1 MAQKSLVIVESPAKA
16 KTINKYLGKGFIVTA
31 SVGHIIDLPKT
42 KIGVNFED
50 NFAPQYVKIRGKE
63 KIIKELRAFS
73 KKADKVFIATDPDRE
88 GEAIAFHIAT
98 VIEKETSNIS
108 RVEFNEITKKAVD
121 KAMNNPRTIDM
132 ARVYSQQARRV
143 LDRIVGYQVS
153 PVLWKTIYRGLSAGR
168 VQSVALRLI
177 CEREQEIRA
186 FKPEEFWTISASVQ
200 TPPIEPFE
208 VRLVKIDS
216 KKAKIPDGES
226 AKEHTAG
233 IRAADLKIDSIEKK
247 ASKRQPPPPFIT
259 STLQQT
265 ASSRLRYSTKR
276 IMRIAQSLY
285 EGVDIPG
292 QGSIGLITYMRTDS
306 FRMNA
311 DAVNDAGNYAVA
323 VFGKEYGL
331 DKPRFF
337 RSKKNVQD
345 AHEAI
350 RPTYISAEFAP
361 QALKEHLSAEQF
373 RLYDLIWKRFIACQM
388 APAIID
394 KTVVHVKG
402 GRYELTA
409 EGETVRF
416 PGFMRLY
423 REEAENEAAEKQ
435 TIPAGLK
442 QGADCTLLELN
453 PKQNFTKPLPR
464 FSESTLVKELDKLN
478 IGRPSTYAQIVSTIL
493 MRKYVYLKERKLYA
507 AELGETVNKILTT
520 NLPDFFNVSF
530 TARMEEELDE
540 IASGRATY
548 EQVMREFYEPFSKA
562 LEKVNAKRNEIKA
575 DLVEKSDETCDKCGR
590 PMVVRWG
597 RNGRFLAC
605 SGFPDCKN
613 TKPLD
618 PEEEPQESDEK
629 CPKCGKPMLIK
640 TGPFGK
646 FLACSDYPACK
657 TTKPLST
664 GVKCPKEG
672 CGGDIIQRRSKR
684 GKIFYGCSN
693 YPQCNFVSWDKP
705 VNRTCPE
712 CGNNYM
718 SEKQTKAKG
727 AFLICPKCRH
737 EIKENE

>member
-1 MAQKSLVIVESPAKA
+1 
-16 KTINKYLGKGFIVTA
+16 
-31 SVGHIIDLPKT
+31 
-42 KIGVNFED
+42 
-50 NFAPQYVKIRGKE
+50 
-63 KIIKELRAFS
+63 
-73 KKADKVFIATDPDRE
+73 
-88 GEAIAFHIAT
+88 
-98 VIEKETSNIS
+98 
-108 RVEFNEITKKAVD
+108 
-121 KAMNNPRTIDM
+121 
-132 ARVYSQQARRV
+132 
-143 LDRIVGYQVS
+143 
-153 PVLWKTIYRGLSAGR
+153 
-168 VQSVALRLI
+168 
-177 CEREQEIRA
+177 
-186 FKPEEFWTISASVQ
+186 
-200 TPPIEPFE
+200 
-208 VRLVKIDS
+208 
-216 KKAKIPDGES
+216 
-226 AKEHTAG
+226 
-233 IRAADLKIDSIEKK
+233 
-247 ASKRQPPPPFIT
+247 
-259 STLQQT
+259 
-265 ASSRLRYSTKR
+265 
-276 IMRIAQSLY
+276 
-285 EGVDIPG
+285 
-292 QGSIGLITYMRTDS
+292 
-306 FRMNA
+306 
-311 DAVNDAGNYAVA
+311 
-323 VFGKEYGL
+323 
-331 DKPRFF
+331 
-337 RSKKNVQD
+337 
-345 AHEAI
+345 
-350 RPTYISAEFAP
+350 
-361 QALKEHLSAEQF
+361 
-373 RLYDLIWKRFIACQM
+373 
-388 APAIID
+388 
-394 KTVVHVKG
+394 
-402 GRYELTA
+402 
-409 EGETVRF
+409 
-416 PGFMRLY
+416 
-423 REEAENEAAEKQ
+423 
-435 TIPAGLK
+435 
-442 QGADCTLLELN
+442 
-453 PKQNFTKPLPR
+453 
-464 FSESTLVKELDKLN
+464 
-478 IGRPSTYAQIVSTIL
+478 